1 MIIVI
6 DFGSQTAHLISRRIR
21 ELGQTVM
28 VVEPE
33 EALHHIA
40 EKSPS
45 GIIFSGG
52 PASVF
57 SKTSPTI
64 DAKVYQLGIPILG
77 ICYGQQ
83 LIAYQ
88 LNGDVKEGKV
98 KEFGPAKLELTHSGS
113 RVKRGITGEIAASPS
128 APRNDHVGIFYGTAD
143 SFAVWMNHGDEVK
156 KAPAGFKVLG
166 KTSTIEVAAIAD
178 EKRKIYALQFH
189 PEVVHTQFGEQIF
202 SNFLKICGLE
212 PVRQELDSVFVE
224 GLIEDIRESL
234 VKEKAICS

>member
-1 MIIVI
+1 MIIII

-33 EALHHIA
+33 EALTHIA

-45 GIIFSGG
+45 GVVFSGG

-64 DAKVYQLGIPILG
+64 DAKVYELGIPILG

-88 LNGDVKEGKV
+88 LK
-98 KEFGPAKLELTHSGS
+98 
-113 RVKRGITGEIAASPS
+113 GEIGRA
-128 APRNDHVGIFYGTAD
+128 HV
-143 SFAVWMNHGDEVK
+143 
-156 KAPAGFKVLG
+156 
-166 KTSTIEVAAIAD
+166 
-178 EKRKIYALQFH
+178 
-189 PEVVHTQFGEQIF
+189 
-202 SNFLKICGLE
+202 
-212 PVRQELDSVFVE
+212 
-224 GLIEDIRESL
+224 
-234 VKEKAICS
+234 